1 LQCLLQTS
9 GNFVIAQARSAS
21 VGKGLASLFND
32 VVELSSSERAATEGQ
47 DDGQQQKA
55 HETPW
60 GSAGLILLQV
70 ETGD

>member
-1 LQCLLQTS
+1 
-9 GNFVIAQARSAS
+9 